1 MPKLTVNGFTFDWDE
16 DKNISNQIKH
26 NLSFE
31 LAATIWELPELV
43 REIPDNRH
51 DYDEERWI
59 AFGQLP
65 HDRRMVVLVAYC
77 DRNEEI
83 RIITARYAE
92 KDEEA
97 NYRKLTRNIKP

>member
-1 MPKLTVNGFTFDWDE
+1 MSRLTINGFQFEWDE

-31 LAATIWELPELV
+31 LAATIWETPELV
-43 REIPDNRH
+43 REIPDNRR
-51 DYDEERWI
+51 DYEEERWI

-65 HDRRMVVLVAYC
+65 HDRRLVVLVAYC
-77 DRNEEI
+77 DRDEDI

-92 KDEEA
+92 TDEEI
-97 NYRKLTRNIKP
+97 NYRMLIRNT